1 MTEQSQFAI
10 GTVAQEA
17 ARLIE
22 DMATM
27 ARSSSGRSDGP
38 SPFGGGPAQ
47 EPAPAEARRTER
59 PAEERHTER
68 PAEERHTER
77 PAEERHTE
85 RPAEDPEAADEPA
98 PGVCSACGGERDDT
112 AVTCRLC
119 PLCRGV
125 ALLRSVRPETVDLLA
140 DLAVS
145 IAASLRE
152 VATRARAADPGSS
165 AEASSQGPRD
175 GDRAKVQDIPVE
187 DESEGCRT

>member
-1 MTEQSQFAI
+1 MTEQTQSAI

-27 ARSSSGRSDGP
+27 ARSSSGRSDDPG
-38 SPFGGGPAQ
+38 PFGGGPAQ
-47 EPAPAEARRTER
+47 EPASAEARH
-59 PAEERHTER
+59 A
-68 PAEERHTER
+68 
-77 PAEERHTE
+77 E

-98 PGVCSACGGERDDT
+98 PGVCSACGGERVDT

-145 IAASLRE
+145 IAASLRD
-152 VATRARAADPGSS
+152 VATRARAADSASS
-165 AEASSQGPRD
+165 AGAASQGRRD
-175 GDRAKVQDIPVE
+175 RDRATVQDIPVE